1 MKISGLLRGPAIL
14 LLSMW
19 LAPSAP
25 GQGPPII
32 RSIEVEYSGPATVSK
47 ERILAQIQTRVGEP
61 YSEATVEKDI
71 QNLYK
76 TGAVLNVR
84 IFGQPV
90 AGGVKVIVAVQTRA
104 GAREIEID
112 GAQKAKSKRLPKTIS
127 GKNND
132 PVNKEQLEKCQQA
145 TLQRSKAGEVT

>member
-76 TGAVLNVR
+76 MGAVLNVS

-104 GAREIEID
+104 VVRESS
-112 GAQKAKSKRLPKTIS
+112 SKETNTSAIAS
-127 GKNND
+127 CA
-132 PVNKEQLEKCQQA
+132 NK
-145 TLQRSKAGEVT
+145 